1 MIEPHSLYFWILEVA
16 ILFLGWIAM
25 VPIAL
30 IGNFLAA
37 VFSVDSTVK
46 NLGLVG
52 GYTMV
57 YYNLSMLHFVIT
69 GQHFSF
75 LLLTAMI
82 IKEVTINAKDKNLT
96 PEALK
101 DTYNNALALIIC
113 LIAIAIKGPFS
124 WY

>member
-25 VPIAL
+25 APVALLGNLLTGMFNQSSTAKNQGLIIAYS
-30 IGNFLAA
+30 I
-37 VFSVDSTVK
+37 
-46 NLGLVG
+46 
-52 GYTMV
+52 V
-57 YYNLSMLHFVIT
+57 YYYLSVAHLHYT

-75 LLLTAMI
+75 LLLMAMI
-82 IKEVTINAKDKNLT
+82 IKEVVFNAKDKNLT